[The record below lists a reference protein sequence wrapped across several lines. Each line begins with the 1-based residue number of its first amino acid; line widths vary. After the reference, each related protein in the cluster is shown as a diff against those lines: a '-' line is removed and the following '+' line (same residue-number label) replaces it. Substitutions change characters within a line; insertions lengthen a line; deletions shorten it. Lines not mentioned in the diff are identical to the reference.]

1 MRRVRLTLRRQL
13 APLELTEAD
22 RRGPGPTLGA
32 VASEIE
38 AVARYVERL
47 RQAIAAL
54 RPGTTGGETLP
65 AVQDDLRAVRLTA
78 EGAVHDIIA
87 ASESILDFAGPEADF
102 RATVTERVTTI
113 LEACSF
119 QDLAG
124 QRLDRVH
131 AALDDLSERLVRFV
145 DTVRIAD
152 GDGVLRRRTVV
163 DAVRSE
169 ILLVE
174 GPRADAASQGTVDE
188 IFA

>member
-1 MRRVRLTLRRQL
+1 MRRLGLTLRRK
-13 APLELTEAD
+13 AEPLELTEAD
-22 RRGPGPTLGA
+22 RRGPPASLGT

-47 RQAIAAL
+47 RLAIAAL
-54 RPGTTGGETLP
+54 RPSSTGADTLP
-65 AVQDDLRAVRLTA
+65 GVKHDLQQVRLTA
-78 EGAVHDIIA
+78 EKAVNDIIA
-87 ASESILDFAGPEADF
+87 ASESILDYAGPEARF
-102 RATVTERVTTI
+102 RETVTERVTAI

-124 QRLDRVH
+124 QRLDRSSET
-131 AALDDLSERLVRFV
+131 LEDLCDRLARFV
-145 DTVRIAD
+145 DTVRIED
-152 GDGVLRRRTVV
+152 GDGILRRKNVV

-174 GPRADAASQGTVDE
+174 GPRAEAASQGVVDE

>member
-1 MRRVRLTLRRQL
+1 MRRLRLGLKRRSE
-13 APLELTEAD
+13 PLELTEAD
-22 RRGPGPTLGA
+22 LRGAAPTLGA
-32 VASEIE
+32 VASEVE

-47 RQAIAAL
+47 RRAISAL
-54 RPGTTGGETLP
+54 RPGTTGGEALP
-65 AVQDDLRAVRLTA
+65 AVQDDLRQVRLTA
-78 EGAVHDIIA
+78 EKAVNDIIA
-87 ASESILDFAGPEADF
+87 ASESILDYAGPEAGF
-102 RATVTERVTTI
+102 RETVTERVTAI

-124 QRLDRVH
+124 QRLDRAN
-131 AALDDLSERLVRFV
+131 AALEDLTERLVRFV

-174 GPRADAASQGTVDE
+174 GPRADAASQGLVDE